1 MYSPRPQTVS
11 AKLYND
17 DVPGEKK
24 KERLKQVQSVQQEIS
39 LGQNKQ
45 KIGRIEE
52 ILIDGHSRNKAQ
64 VMGRTRTNRI
74 VNIIG
79 RGNLI
84 GEMVNA
90 RIIAA
95 TFNSLVGELAVQ
107 ETASEIQAQGEMV

>member
-1 MYSPRPQTVS
+1 
-11 AKLYND
+11 
-17 DVPGEKK
+17 
-24 KERLKQVQSVQQEIS
+24 
-39 LGQNKQ
+39 
-45 KIGRIEE
+45 
-52 ILIDGHSRNKAQ
+52 
-64 VMGRTRTNRI
+64 MGRTRTNRI

-107 ETASEIQAQGEMV
+107 ETASEIQARGEMV